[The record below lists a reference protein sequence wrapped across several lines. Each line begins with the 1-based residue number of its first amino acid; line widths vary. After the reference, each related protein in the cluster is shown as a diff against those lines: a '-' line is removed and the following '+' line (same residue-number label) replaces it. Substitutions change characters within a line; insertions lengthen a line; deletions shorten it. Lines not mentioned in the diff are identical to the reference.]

1 MSFQLTLVTPLKKI
15 LENFEVTEVH
25 IPTSLGEIEVLDQH
39 EDLICELG
47 TGPVILKDTQGSIH
61 KFVVSEGFCEIK
73 EDKYIILLAEYAE
86 SHGEVDAGS
95 IQKTM
100 DELKLELEKAMTP
113 EEADK
118 SLLEIKKA
126 ESRLTLLQ

>member
-1 MSFQLTLVTPLKKI
+1 MSFQLTLVTPLKKL

-25 IPTSLGEIEVLDQH
+25 VPTRLGEIEILDQH
-39 EDLICELG
+39 EDLVCELG
-47 TGPVILKDTQGSIH
+47 TGPLILKDSSQTIH

-73 EDKYIILLAEYAE
+73 DDKYIILLAEYAE
-86 SHGEVDAGS
+86 SYGEVEAGAS
-95 IQKTM
+95 ELSLE
-100 DELKLELEKAMTP
+100 ELKLELEKAHTP

-126 ESRLTLLQ
+126 ESKLTILQ